1 MLLHALLVYRPRGLR
16 KCLINDRNILLCKMA
31 TPRTIVICVPLVAT
45 LVLLVLTGSVFPVS
59 IVLVS
64 YVLGVLA
71 CTFVCFHHQGG
82 LVRQKLD
89 ELVGKLLLKLA
100 KSKSSRLQQTVTW
113 NYSIGKRKLSHFEVE
128 KLIQLI
134 MREFVI
140 EWHSQFSQDDHFPSE
155 CRHLLETFAGSV
167 EDRMNQVHTQQ
178 LLCDVIA
185 VTVRHL
191 SALNDI
197 GALAEDDGRRQ
208 GKQTQAILI
217 SHGSAVEHFLTLPNS
232 PTHPA
237 LASKETEV
245 RYIRACLDCAC
256 EVAFPDSFK
265 KCSLAHYFMRE
276 LLANR
281 LVNPV
286 LDLLS
291 DPDFL
296 MMAIVA
302 IFRKSPLSR
311 LQAIR
316 MEMERENEEVLKKK
330 KKKSE
335 QQVCATLVPVPN
347 PAPVTQHNIDCS
359 LLTPPPRM
367 GSLVHH

>member
-16 KCLINDRNILLCKMA
+16 KCLINDRNILFCKMA

-100 KSKSSRLQQTVTW
+100 KSKSARLQQTVTW
-113 NYSIGKRKLSHFEVE
+113 NYSISKRKLSHFEVE

-134 MREFVI
+134 MRDFVI

-167 EDRMNQVHTQQ
+167 EDRMNQVQTRQ

-185 VTVRHL
+185 VMVRHL

-217 SHGSAVEHFLTLPNS
+217 SHKSAVEHFLTLPNS
-232 PTHPA
+232 PTHPV

-330 KKKSE
+330 KKSD

-347 PAPVTQHNIDCS
+347 PAPVTQYVQH
-359 LLTPPPRM
+359 
-367 GSLVHH
+367 